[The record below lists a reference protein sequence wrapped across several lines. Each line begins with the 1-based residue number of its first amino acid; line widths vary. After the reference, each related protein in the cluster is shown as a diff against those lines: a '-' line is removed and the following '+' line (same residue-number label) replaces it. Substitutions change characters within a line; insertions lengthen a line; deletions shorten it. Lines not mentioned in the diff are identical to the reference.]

1 MAGFTIAQ
9 VDRMTSYVVKNELL
23 ALGVD
28 PASIR
33 KLRVAQLR
41 ERLKDELGLTS
52 FEYLIQALM
61 NCNMSKGTAEQ
72 IATTQGFAGLD
83 CLKVLSPDD
92 LEDTIGRHN
101 KAMTG
106 GNEQHKIFSTIVIRR
121 LEALVHSV
129 RVYSLELVRASGKE
143 PEYKLKRQALHGV

>member
-1 MAGFTIAQ
+1 
-9 VDRMTSYVVKNELL
+9 
-23 ALGVD
+23 
-28 PASIR
+28 
-33 KLRVAQLR
+33 
-41 ERLKDELGLTS
+41 
-52 FEYLIQALM
+52 M

-92 LEDTIGRHN
+92 LEDKIGRHN

-106 GNEQHKIFSTIVIRR
+106 GNEQHKIFCTIVIRR

-129 RVYSLELVRASGKE
+129 RVYSLTGKE
-143 PEYKLKRQALHGV
+143 FPLTDFSYDWQITRAVQELTQFRLAEQKYTEPESLKDIIL